1 VCSSDLAQP
10 GAAGR
15 SGPAR
20 DARPA
25 DSLRHHARLP
35 AAFRPRL
42 AAGAAA
48 PGPRGRGRGVVAERL
63 QKLMAQAGYGS
74 RRANEAL
81 IRAGR
86 VRVNDRVARLGDRAD
101 PEKDTVTVDG
111 QPLELQKPVYVM
123 LHKPRGV
130 LSSTED
136 ELEE

>member
-1 VCSSDLAQP
+1 M
-10 GAAGR
+10 
-15 SGPAR
+15 
-20 DARPA
+20 
-25 DSLRHHARLP
+25 
-35 AAFRPRL
+35 
-42 AAGAAA
+42 
-48 PGPRGRGRGVVAERL
+48 AERL
-63 QKLMAQAGYGS
+63 QKLMARAGYGS

-111 QPLELQKPVYVM
+111 KPLKLQKPVYVM

-136 ELEE
+136 ELEEGRPTVREMVPLPGHLYPVGRLDRKA